1 MKIVSLLPAAS
12 EIICDMGL
20 SNYLCAVSH
29 ECDYPDFIKGIK
41 KVTSSVIPNNLNQN
55 SIDSLVKKAVEND
68 IPLYKVDKD
77 EIFKINPDLIITQG
91 LCDVCSISE
100 NVIEATL
107 KNNLCTLTSKT
118 KIISLNGTTFEEIC
132 SDIMMIGKA
141 VNKEETAKKIIA
153 EATRK
158 KKRVTRK
165 TTDKSILLL
174 EWIDPYFTPGHW
186 IPEQIEMAGFVSIVG
201 KKGEK
206 SIEITPK
213 DIEDLNPDFIG
224 LICCGYNLEEN
235 KSFAENIYLDE
246 RINHI
251 EAIKKERIFAFDSNS
266 YFSRPSLRILDG
278 VMQLSSAILDKNP
291 KFHCKK
297 SDFINNRKFFTC

>member
-12 EIICDMGL
+12 EIIYDMGL
-20 SNYLCAVSH
+20 SNYLYAVSH

-41 KVTSSVIPNNLNQN
+41 KVTSSVIPNSLNQS
-55 SIDSLVKKAVEND
+55 SIDKLVKKAVEND
-68 IPLYKVDKD
+68 IPLYQIDND
-77 EIFKINPDLIITQG
+77 EILKINPDLIITQG
-91 LCDVCSISE
+91 LCEICSISE
-100 NVIEATL
+100 NIIEATL
-107 KNNLCTLTSKT
+107 KNNLCTLSSKT

-132 SDIMMIGKA
+132 SDIMMIGIA
-141 VNKEETAKKIIA
+141 VNKEEIARKIIA
-153 EATRK
+153 EAIYKKTKVTRK
-158 KKRVTRK
+158 KTN
-165 TTDKSILLL
+165 KSILLL

-186 IPEQIEMAGFVSIVG
+186 IPEQIEMAGFISIAG
-201 KKGEK
+201 NKGEK
-206 SIEITPK
+206 SIEIEAK

>member
-77 EIFKINPDLIITQG
+77 EILKINPDLIITQG

-132 SDIMMIGKA
+132 SDILMIGKA

-201 KKGEK
+201 NKGEK

-235 KSFAENIYLDE
+235 KSFAENIYLDK

-251 EAIKKERIFAFDSNS
+251 EAIQKERIFAFDSNS

-278 VMQLSSAILDKNP
+278 VIQLSSAILDKNP

-297 SDFINNRKFFTC
+297 IRLHK

>member
-29 ECDYPDFIKGIK
+29 ECDYPDFVKGIK

-77 EIFKINPDLIITQG
+77 EILKINPDLIITQG

-132 SDIMMIGKA
+132 SDILMIGKA

-201 KKGEK
+201 NKGEK

-235 KSFAENIYLDE
+235 KSFAENIYLDK

-251 EAIKKERIFAFDSNS
+251 EAIQKERIFAFDSNS

-278 VMQLSSAILDKNP
+278 VIQLSSAILDKNP

-297 SDFINNRKFFTC
+297 IRLHK